1 MARFWTL
8 CLVMAALII
17 IDQLSKG
24 AIQSS
29 LYWGQSIPV
38 IDGFFSIAYVKNT
51 GAAFG
56 FMAEGPL
63 WFRQVFFLAMPV
75 FFVGWIFYLLIK
87 TLKGPLFMSV
97 AYALI
102 IAGAIGNLIDRF
114 SLGYVVDFLLF
125 YWRDEANHFPAFNV
139 ADSCISVAAGL
150 LIIDFF
156 IQIKQKREK
165 DKTGPAAKDHQ
176 DAANTLSKY

>member
-1 MARFWTL
+1 MARFWSL
-8 CLVMAALII
+8 SLLMAALII

-38 IDGFFSIAYVKNT
+38 LEGFFSIAYVKNT

-56 FMAEGPL
+56 FMADGPL
-63 WFRQVFFLAMPV
+63 WFRQIFFLALPV
-75 FFVGWIFYLLIK
+75 VFVGWIFYLLIK
-87 TLKGPLFMSV
+87 TLKGPFYLSL

-102 IAGAIGNLIDRF
+102 IAGAVGNLIDRF

-125 YWRDEANHFPAFNV
+125 YWKDEANHFPAFNV
-139 ADSCISVAAGL
+139 ADSCITVAAGL

-156 IQIKQKREK
+156 EQLK
-165 DKTGPAAKDHQ
+165 AKKAEAQ
-176 DAANTLSKY
+176 AQATDASNTLPKS

>member
-8 CLVMAALII
+8 SLLMAFLII
-17 IDQLSKG
+17 ADQLSKG

-29 LYWGQSIPV
+29 LYYGQTIPV
-38 IDGFFSIAYVKNT
+38 IKGFFSIAYVKNT

-56 FMAEGPL
+56 FGANGPD
-63 WFRQVFFLAMPV
+63 WFRQVFFLGLPV
-75 FFVGWIFYLLIK
+75 LFCGWIFWLLIK
-87 TLKGPLFMSV
+87 TLKGPFFISL

-114 SLGYVVDFLLF
+114 SLGYVVDFLMF
-125 YWRDEANHFPAFNV
+125 YWKDESNHFPAFNV
-139 ADSCISVAAGL
+139 ADSCITVAAGL

-156 IQIKQKREK
+156 LQFK
-165 DKTGPAAKDHQ
+165 AKKVTDNHAS
-176 DAANTLSKY
+176 DSISKP

>member
-8 CLVMAALII
+8 SLLMATLII
-17 IDQLSKG
+17 VDQLSKG

-29 LYWGQSIPV
+29 LFYGQTIPV
-38 IDGFFSIAYVKNT
+38 IKGFFSIAYVKNT

-56 FMAEGPL
+56 FGQDGPE
-63 WFRQVFFLAMPV
+63 WFRQVFFLGLPV
-75 FFVGWIFYLLIK
+75 IFCGWIFILLVK
-87 TLKGPLFMSV
+87 TLKGPFFISL

-114 SLGYVVDFLLF
+114 SLGYVVDFLMF
-125 YWRDEANHFPAFNV
+125 YWKDEVNHFPAFNV
-139 ADSCISVAAGL
+139 ADSCITIAAGL

-156 IQIKQKREK
+156 LQLK
-165 DKTGPAAKDHQ
+165 AKKAS
-176 DAANTLSKY
+176 DANASNPVSKS